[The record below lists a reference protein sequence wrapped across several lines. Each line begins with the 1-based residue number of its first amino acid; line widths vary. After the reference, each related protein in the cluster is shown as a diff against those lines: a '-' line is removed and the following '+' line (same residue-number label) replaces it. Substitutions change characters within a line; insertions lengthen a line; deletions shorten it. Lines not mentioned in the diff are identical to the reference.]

1 MQINPYI
8 CVAVMAAVTYLIRA
22 LPLLL
27 LKSKIKN
34 RFFES
39 FLYYVPF
46 VTLSVMVFPS
56 VLSSTGS
63 FISALIGFAAA
74 VVASLLGGSLPIVSL
89 ISVASVFLT
98 ELFIR

>member
-1 MQINPYI
+1 
-8 CVAVMAAVTYLIRA
+8 MAAVTYLIRA

-34 RFFES
+34 RFFKS

-74 VVASLLGGSLPIVSL
+74 VVASLLKGSLPIVSL